1 MQYEIKNQNIEYVIY
16 HIYLAAW
23 ARTPRLAS
31 RPWQRPELGFLRA
44 CGWHDQP
51 DAKAKLLRTVAGHQE
66 VGVQGTVQKLAQGSR
81 VAEADLPSTTH
92 RDACGLGT
100 SISTR

>member
-1 MQYEIKNQNIEYVIY
+1 MGQNPEARQSAM
-16 HIYLAAW
+16 AAPRAW
-23 ARTPRLAS
+23 FCESLRLA
-31 RPWQRPELGFLRA
+31 R
-44 CGWHDQP
+44 QP